1 LFSRN
6 FQQSKALLEEDLERE
21 RRNSSFLKEK
31 IKELESLL
39 NRSDSS
45 LQKKNTTNEF
55 KNMDLTGVT

>member
-21 RRNSSFLKEK
+21 RRNASFLKEK

-39 NRSDSS
+39 NRSDST
-45 LQKKNTTNEF
+45 LQRKNTTNEF
-55 KNMDLTGVT
+55 KNMDLAGVT

>member
-1 LFSRN
+1 MFSRN

-21 RRNSSFLKEK
+21 RRNASFLKEK

-45 LQKKNTTNEF
+45 LQRKNTTNEF
-55 KNMDLTGVT
+55 KNMDLAGVT